1 MPSATP
7 AAVILTVVLA
17 LDDTATPVKN
27 RPADERISQDPRVI
41 NEYQRAA

>member
-17 LDDTATPVKN
+17 LDDTATPVK
-27 RPADERISQDPRVI
+27 RTDRLMSAFPKT
-41 NEYQRAA
+41 RAASTSHA